1 VATSLL
7 SPLLE
12 GLDERLL
19 ERLLAPYGAFLAQ
32 KGAALGPAS
41 PLWRSQLAAALR
53 PDDPELPAA
62 LHHALD
68 ALAPLATPEGEA
80 ELRSLAAEAGAPL
93 RAPPGRAADA
103 AAEAYLDRRAL
114 FRAAYARV
122 SSLAMGRF
130 VDYCAGPS
138 RAPRPLSPAGRAALR
153 HGGPGDEGAGEG
165 ETAVSVADGAGEL
178 VVVFE
183 AARSAG
189 APDWR
194 AEPVVAVFAKAGRTL
209 SLNTPDP
216 GAQER
221 LRALFGR
228 VLFGDEGA
236 FAPCRCL
243 SGAPFGER
251 GPGALGASGIDGLGA
266 VRLRKLVVRTLE
278 ASHLTLSAEADDL
291 AGALGPEGRV
301 GAMLRLGAVAHWT
314 LEFFPVGRPPFL
326 VEVDP
331 PNRWRLANRRDAPLV
346 RRFLARQGFLAT
358 GA

>member
-1 VATSLL
+1 MAASLL

-19 ERLLAPYGAFLAQ
+19 ERLLAPYGAFLAR
-32 KGAALGPAS
+32 KDVAPGPAS
-41 PLWRSQLAAALR
+41 PAWRAQLAAVLR

-68 ALAPLATPEGEA
+68 ALATLATPEGEA
-80 ELRSLAAEAGAPL
+80 ELRALAAGAGAPL
-93 RAPPGRAADA
+93 RAPPGRAADS
-103 AAEAYLDRRAL
+103 AAEAYLDRRDL

-130 VDYCAGPS
+130 VDYCAGPGRTLRS
-138 RAPRPLSPAGRAALR
+138 LSPANQTALR
-153 HGGPGDEGAGEG
+153 HGGPGNQGAGEG
-165 ETAVSVADGAGEL
+165 EPTVSVADGADEL

-183 AARSAG
+183 PARLAG
-189 APDWR
+189 ALERR
-194 AEPVVAVFAKAGRTL
+194 AEPAVAVFAKADRTL

-216 GAQER
+216 GEQER

-243 SGAPFGER
+243 TSAPFGER
-251 GPGALGASGIDGLGA
+251 GPDALGTSGVEGLGA
-266 VRLRKLVVRTLE
+266 VRLRKLIVRTPE

-314 LEFFPVGRPPFL
+314 LEFFPVGRSPFL

-331 PNRWRLANRRDAPLV
+331 PNRWRLADRRDAPLV
-346 RRFLARQGFLAT
+346 RRFLARQGFLA
-358 GA
+358 ASA